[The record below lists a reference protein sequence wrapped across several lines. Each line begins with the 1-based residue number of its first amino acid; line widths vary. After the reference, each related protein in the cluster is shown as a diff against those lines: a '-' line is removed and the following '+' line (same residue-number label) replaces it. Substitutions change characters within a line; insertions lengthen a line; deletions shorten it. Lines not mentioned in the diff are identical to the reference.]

1 MRLLPFL
8 GAWRRRTME
17 ETRVATTPDVQRA
30 VSKRL
35 DELAWALFLI
45 LIGAIWLLPAG
56 TVPEGTW
63 LVGAGLILLGVN
75 AARGLKGIQVSGLA
89 IALGVLALVAGLSH
103 LAGVKVPVF
112 AILFIL
118 MGASI
123 ILRPLVEGKRDKLR
137 FGSHGA
143 HSG

>member
-1 MRLLPFL
+1 
-8 GAWRRRTME
+8 ME
-17 ETRVATTPDVQRA
+17 EAHVATTPDVQRA
-30 VSKRL
+30 VTKRL

-75 AARGLKGIQVSGLA
+75 AARALKGIKVSGLA

-118 MGASI
+118 IGASI

>member
-1 MRLLPFL
+1 
-8 GAWRRRTME
+8 ME
-17 ETRVATTPDVQRA
+17 ETHVATTPDVPRA
-30 VSKRL
+30 ASKRF

-75 AARGLKGIQVSGLA
+75 AARGLKGIKSSGFG
-89 IALGVLALVAGLSH
+89 IALGVLALVAGLGH
-103 LAGVKVPVF
+103 LVGVKVPVF

-118 MGASI
+118 IGASI
-123 ILRPLVEGKRDKLR
+123 ILRPLVEARRNKLR
-137 FGSHGA
+137 LGSRQA

>member
-1 MRLLPFL
+1 
-8 GAWRRRTME
+8 ME
-17 ETRVATTPDVQRA
+17 ETHVATTPDAQRA
-30 VSKRL
+30 VSRRL

-63 LVGAGLILLGVN
+63 LVGAGLILLGIN
-75 AARGLKGIQVSGLA
+75 AVRSLKGIKMSGFA
-89 IALGVLALVAGLSH
+89 IVLGVLALVAGLGH

-118 MGASI
+118 IGASI
-123 ILRPLVEGKRDKLR
+123 ILRLLVAKRPD
-137 FGSHGA
+137 
-143 HSG
+143 